1 MNTFDFHRSFFTFRI
16 DTLVKQ
22 PLTVTH
28 KPPFSLNNA
37 RIPIECRCVVTEK
50 ATAQSQAFV
59 LGASCKTERVG
70 VEGDI
75 WLEPNA
81 DFCPIFSDD
90 RYLSLKTYSQVGTT
104 MELFPP
110 GSGSQSDRQTGL
122 IDETYD
128 SVKIDMTECEG
139 TPLDSA
145 QEIVEAVLA
154 NQNLVA
160 RTELENDRYHALIE
174 HPVKTINAN
183 ERDWIYQTDTGPV
196 LFPDLSV
203 EPDAMLTSLEL
214 AYSAFNCPDWI
225 EFIVRRV
232 TPTTSD
238 VSVYHYSDAVRCDSR
253 NQMLRIG

>member
-50 ATAQSQAFV
+50 ATDQSQAFV

-81 DFCPIFSDD
+81 DFSPIFSDD

-110 GSGSQSDRQTGL
+110 GSGSQSDRQPGL

-253 NQMLRIG
+253 NQMLRID

>member
-50 ATAQSQAFV
+50 ATDQSQAFV

-196 LFPDLSV
+196 LFPALSV

>member
-1 MNTFDFHRSFFTFRI
+1 MNTFDFHRSCFTFRI

-37 RIPIECRCVVTEK
+37 RIPIECRCVVTET
-50 ATAQSQAFV
+50 ATDQSQAFV

-253 NQMLRIG
+253 NQVLRID

>member
-1 MNTFDFHRSFFTFRI
+1 MNTFDFNRSFFTFRI

-50 ATAQSQAFV
+50 ATDQAQSFV

-70 VEGDI
+70 VESDI

-104 MELFPP
+104 MDLFPP

-122 IDETYD
+122 IDDTYD
-128 SVKIDMTECEG
+128 SMKIDMTECDG

-203 EPDAMLTSLEL
+203 EPGEMLTSLEL

-253 NQMLRIG
+253 NQMLRID

>member
-1 MNTFDFHRSFFTFRI
+1 MNTFDFNRSFFTFRI
-16 DTLVKQ
+16 DTLVKP

-50 ATAQSQAFV
+50 ATDQSESFV

-90 RYLSLKTYSQVGTT
+90 RYLSLKTYAQVGTE
-104 MELFPP
+104 MELYPP
-110 GSGSQSDRQTGL
+110 GSGSQSDRQSGL
-122 IDETYD
+122 IDDTYD
-128 SVKIDMTECEG
+128 SVKIDLAECEG
-139 TPLDSA
+139 EVLESA
-145 QEIVEAVLA
+145 QAIVEAVLA

-196 LFPDLSV
+196 LFPDLTV
-203 EPDAMLTSLEL
+203 EPDSIMNSLEL

-225 EFIVRRV
+225 EFIVRRS
-232 TPTTSD
+232 TPTTGE
-238 VSVYHYSDAVRCDSR
+238 VNVYHYSDPVRCDSR
-253 NQMLRIG
+253 NQVLRID

>member
-50 ATAQSQAFV
+50 ATDQSQAFV

-70 VEGDI
+70 VESGI

>member
-1 MNTFDFHRSFFTFRI
+1 MNTFDFNRSFFTFRI

-50 ATAQSQAFV
+50 ATDQAQSFV

-70 VEGDI
+70 VESDI

-104 MELFPP
+104 MDLFPP

-122 IDETYD
+122 IDDTYD

-203 EPDAMLTSLEL
+203 EPGEMLTSLEL

-253 NQMLRIG
+253 NQMLRID

>member
-1 MNTFDFHRSFFTFRI
+1 MNTFDFNRSFFTFRI

-22 PLTVTH
+22 PQTVTH

-50 ATAQSQAFV
+50 ATGETQAFV

-110 GSGSQSDRQTGL
+110 GSGSQSDRQSGL
-122 IDETYD
+122 IDDTYD
-128 SVKIDMTECEG
+128 SVKIDLAECEG
-139 TPLDSA
+139 ELLDSA
-145 QEIVEAVLA
+145 REIVEAVLA

-160 RTELENDRYHALIE
+160 RTELENDRYLALIE

-203 EPDAMLTSLEL
+203 EPDSIMTSLEL

-238 VSVYHYSDAVRCDSR
+238 INVYHYSDAVRCDSR

>member
-50 ATAQSQAFV
+50 ATDQSQAFV

-128 SVKIDMTECEG
+128 SVKIEMTECEG

>member
-50 ATAQSQAFV
+50 ATDQSQSFV
-59 LGASCKTERVG
+59 LGASCKTERVC
-70 VEGDI
+70 VEEEI
-75 WLEPNA
+75 WREPNA

>member
-50 ATAQSQAFV
+50 ATDQSQAFV

>member
-50 ATAQSQAFV
+50 ATDQSQAFV

-128 SVKIDMTECEG
+128 SVKIAMTECEG

-203 EPDAMLTSLEL
+203 EPDAMLPSLEL
-214 AYSAFNCPDWI
+214 AYSAFNCPDWS
-225 EFIVRRV
+225 EFIVRRG

>member
-50 ATAQSQAFV
+50 ATDQSQSFV

>member
-50 ATAQSQAFV
+50 ATDQSQAFV

-122 IDETYD
+122 IDATYD

-154 NQNLVA
+154 DQNLVA

>member
-1 MNTFDFHRSFFTFRI
+1 MNTFDFNRSFFTFRI

-28 KPPFSLNNA
+28 KPPFNLNNA

-50 ATAQSQAFV
+50 ATDQAQAFV

-104 MELFPP
+104 MDLFPP

-122 IDETYD
+122 IDDTYD

-203 EPDAMLTSLEL
+203 EPGEMLTSLEL

-253 NQMLRIG
+253 NQMLRIA

>member
-1 MNTFDFHRSFFTFRI
+1 MNTFDFNRSFFTFRI
-16 DTLVKQ
+16 DTLVKP

-50 ATAQSQAFV
+50 ATDQAQAFV

-104 MELFPP
+104 MDLFPP

-122 IDETYD
+122 IDDTYD
-128 SVKIDMTECEG
+128 SVKIDLAERDGE
-139 TPLDSA
+139 LLESA
-145 QEIVEAVLA
+145 REIVEAVLA

-203 EPDAMLTSLEL
+203 EPDSILTSLEL

-225 EFIVRRV
+225 EFIVRRS

-238 VSVYHYSDAVRCDSR
+238 INVYHYSDAVRCDSR
-253 NQMLRIG
+253 NQMLRID

>member
-50 ATAQSQAFV
+50 ATDQSQAFV

-203 EPDAMLTSLEL
+203 EPGEMLTSLEL

>member
-50 ATAQSQAFV
+50 ATDQSQAFV

-253 NQMLRIG
+253 NQVLRID

>member
-1 MNTFDFHRSFFTFRI
+1 MNTFDFNRSFFTFRI

-28 KPPFSLNNA
+28 KPPFNLNNA

-50 ATAQSQAFV
+50 ATDQAQAFV

-104 MELFPP
+104 MDLFPP

-122 IDETYD
+122 IDDTYD

-203 EPDAMLTSLEL
+203 EPGEMLTSLEL

>member
-1 MNTFDFHRSFFTFRI
+1 
-16 DTLVKQ
+16 
-22 PLTVTH
+22 
-28 KPPFSLNNA
+28 
-37 RIPIECRCVVTEK
+37 
-50 ATAQSQAFV
+50 
-59 LGASCKTERVG
+59 
-70 VEGDI
+70 
-75 WLEPNA
+75 
-81 DFCPIFSDD
+81 
-90 RYLSLKTYSQVGTT
+90 

-110 GSGSQSDRQTGL
+110 GSGSQSDRQSGL
-122 IDETYD
+122 IDDTYD
-128 SVKIDMTECEG
+128 SVKIDLAECEG
-139 TPLDSA
+139 ELLDSA

-160 RTELENDRYHALIE
+160 RTELENDRYLALIE

-203 EPDAMLTSLEL
+203 EPDSIMTSLEL

-238 VSVYHYSDAVRCDSR
+238 INVYHYSDAVRCDSR

>member
-1 MNTFDFHRSFFTFRI
+1 MNTFDFNRSFFTFRI

-28 KPPFSLNNA
+28 KPPFNLNNA

-50 ATAQSQAFV
+50 ATGESQAFV

-70 VEGDI
+70 VESDI

>member
-50 ATAQSQAFV
+50 ATDQSQAFV

-139 TPLDSA
+139 TPLDST

-253 NQMLRIG
+253 NQMLRID

>member
-50 ATAQSQAFV
+50 ATDQSQSFV

-110 GSGSQSDRQTGL
+110 GSGSQSDRQSGL
-122 IDETYD
+122 IDDTYD

>member
-50 ATAQSQAFV
+50 ATDQSQAFV

-110 GSGSQSDRQTGL
+110 GSGGQSDRQTGL

>member
-50 ATAQSQAFV
+50 ATDQSQAFV

-90 RYLSLKTYSQVGTT
+90 RYLSLTTYSQVGTT

>member
-50 ATAQSQAFV
+50 ATDQSQSFV

-253 NQMLRIG
+253 NQMLRID

>member
-50 ATAQSQAFV
+50 ATDQSQAFV

-110 GSGSQSDRQTGL
+110 GSGSQSDRQSGL
-122 IDETYD
+122 IDDTYD

>member
-50 ATAQSQAFV
+50 ATDQSQAFV

-81 DFCPIFSDD
+81 DFCPIFSDA
-90 RYLSLKTYSQVGTT
+90 RYLSLKTYSQVGTP

-122 IDETYD
+122 IAETYD
-128 SVKIDMTECEG
+128 IVKIDMTECEG

-203 EPDAMLTSLEL
+203 EPDAMLPSLEL
-214 AYSAFNCPDWI
+214 AYSAFHCPDWI
-225 EFIVRRV
+225 EFLVRRV

>member
-50 ATAQSQAFV
+50 ATDQSPAFV

-253 NQMLRIG
+253 NQMLRID

>member
-1 MNTFDFHRSFFTFRI
+1 MNTFDFNRSFFTLRS

-22 PLTVTH
+22 PQTVTH

-50 ATAQSQAFV
+50 ATGEAQAFV

-110 GSGSQSDRQTGL
+110 GSGSQSDRQSGL
-122 IDETYD
+122 IDDTYD
-128 SVKIDMTECEG
+128 SVKIDLAECEG
-139 TPLDSA
+139 ELLDSA
-145 QEIVEAVLA
+145 QAVVEAVLA

-160 RTELENDRYHALIE
+160 RTELENDRYLALIE

-203 EPDAMLTSLEL
+203 ESDSIMTSLEL

-238 VSVYHYSDAVRCDSR
+238 INVYHYSDAVRCDSR

>member
-1 MNTFDFHRSFFTFRI
+1 MNTFDFNRSFFTFRI
-16 DTLVKQ
+16 DTLVKP

-50 ATAQSQAFV
+50 ATDQSEAFV

-90 RYLSLKTYSQVGTT
+90 RYLSLKTYAQVGTE
-104 MELFPP
+104 MELYPP
-110 GSGSQSDRQTGL
+110 GSGSQSDRQGGL
-122 IDETYD
+122 IDDTYD

-196 LFPDLSV
+196 LFPDLTV
-203 EPDAMLTSLEL
+203 EPDSIMNSLEL

-253 NQMLRIG
+253 NQMLRID

>member
-1 MNTFDFHRSFFTFRI
+1 MNTFDFNRSFFTFRI

-50 ATAQSQAFV
+50 ATDQAQSFV

-70 VEGDI
+70 VESDI

-160 RTELENDRYHALIE
+160 RPELEHDRYRALIE

-183 ERDWIYQTDTGPV
+183 ELPDRYGTGVVPRPV
-196 LFPDLSV
+196 GR
-203 EPDAMLTSLEL
+203 A
-214 AYSAFNCPDWI
+214 
-225 EFIVRRV
+225 
-232 TPTTSD
+232 
-238 VSVYHYSDAVRCDSR
+238 RCDADQPGTGLLGLQLSR
-253 NQMLRIG
+253 LDRVHRSPGHSHHLGRQCLSLLRCGPLRFS

>member
-1 MNTFDFHRSFFTFRI
+1 MNTFDFNRSFFTFRI

-28 KPPFSLNNA
+28 KPPFNLNNA

-50 ATAQSQAFV
+50 ATGESQAFV

-70 VEGDI
+70 VESDI

-90 RYLSLKTYSQVGTT
+90 RYLSLKSYSQVGTT
-104 MELFPP
+104 MDLFPP

-122 IDETYD
+122 IDDTYD

-203 EPDAMLTSLEL
+203 EPGEMLTSLEL

-253 NQMLRIG
+253 NQMLRID